1 MPGNDDDHK
10 GQLPPFTPAKFT
22 WGQDNLYEQF
32 KSFKH
37 VVDFAFKGQFAKC
50 ANSVKCSSILNWLGI
65 EAYPVYDNLPIS
77 EEDKQDP
84 SKLLDAF
91 EQYFKPEW
99 NIFQSWYSFGS
110 IYSGAFKTQ
119 SDFYHKLNSVAN
131 DCNFTNKDEIVK
143 FLYLTHNQNTRV
155 CEHLLKELTD
165 TTSLADMLRMAR
177 VCEGTVHSEE
187 ISKQYLESV
196 KMVKQVDA
204 IHQHNNKRS
213 RSNGKGCGGHRSHS
227 RSQSRK
233 PGGNCSNCGTNHPPR
248 KCKAYGKGCFHCHKK
263 GHFSQLCLSKQC
275 GRSPGPGVK
284 IQNNNN
290 RHSRH
295 DVNEIDQSQFDDAV
309 QFEQD
314 SVTIQF
320 KTQLRHKNI
329 MFDEVSAAPS
339 LQRILTDIYISD
351 KQTNWLKCR
360 FKIDSGACG
369 NSMPASMYKSLY
381 N

>member
-1 MPGNDDDHK
+1 MMMTIKANCRLLLH
-10 GQLPPFTPAKFT
+10 QSST
-22 WGQDNLYEQF
+22 GQDNLYEQY
-32 KSFKH
+32 KSFKR
-37 VVDFAFKGQFAKC
+37 VVDFTFKSQYAKC
-50 ANSVKCSSILNWLGI
+50 ASSVKCGSILNWLGI
-65 EAYPVYDNLPIS
+65 EAYPVYDSLPIS

-84 SKLLDAF
+84 SKLLHAF
-91 EQYFKPEW
+91 EQYFKPER
-99 NIFQSWYSFGS
+99 NIFQSWYSLGS
-110 IYSGAFKTQ
+110 IYNGAFKTQ

-131 DCNFTNKDEIVK
+131 DCNFTNKGEIVK

-155 CEHLLKELTD
+155 HEHLLKELTD

-204 IHQHNNKRS
+204 IHQCNNKGS

-227 RSQSRK
+227 QSQSRK

-263 GHFSQLCLSKQC
+263 GHFSQLCHLKQC
-275 GRSPGPGVK
+275 GRSPGPGMRT
-284 IQNNNN
+284 QNNNN
-290 RHSRH
+290 RHSCH
-295 DVNEIDQSQFDDAV
+295 DVHEIDQSQFDYAV

-314 SVTIQF
+314 LVTIQF

-329 MFDEVSAAPS
+329 MFDEVSTAPS

-351 KQTNWLKCR
+351 KQTNWLKHR

-369 NSMPASMYKSLY
+369 NLMPVSMYKSLY

>member
-1 MPGNDDDHK
+1 MFKTIMPGNDDDHK
-10 GQLPPFTPAKFT
+10 GQLLPFTPPKFS

-32 KSFKH
+32 KSFKR
-37 VVDFAFKGQFAKC
+37 VVDFTFKGQYAKC
-50 ANSVKCSSILNWLGI
+50 ANSVKCGSILKWLGI

-77 EEDKQDP
+77 EKDKQDP

-91 EQYFKPEW
+91 EQYLKPEW
-99 NIFQSWYSFGS
+99 NIYQSWYSLGS
-110 IYSGAFKTQ
+110 IYSRAFKTQ
-119 SDFYHKLNSVAN
+119 SYFYHKLNSVAN
-131 DCNFTNKDEIVK
+131 DCNFINKDEIVK

-196 KMVKQVDA
+196 KTVKQVDA
-204 IHQHNNKRS
+204 IHQHNHKRS
-213 RSNGKGCGGHRSHS
+213 RSNGKGHGGHRSHS

-233 PGGNCSNCGTNHPPR
+233 SGGNCSNCGTNHPPR
-248 KCKAYGKGCFHCHKK
+248 KCKAYGKECFHCHKK
-263 GHFSQLCLSKQC
+263 GHFSQLCCSKQC
-275 GRSPGPGVK
+275 GRSPGPGVRT
-284 IQNNNN
+284 QNNNN
-290 RHSRH
+290 RHSHH
-295 DVNEIDQSQFDDAV
+295 DVHEIDQSQFDDAV

-339 LQRILTDIYISD
+339 LQRILTDIYIYISD

-360 FKIDSGACG
+360 FKMDSGAW
-369 NSMPASMYKSLY
+369 
-381 N
+381 

>member
-1 MPGNDDDHK
+1 M
-10 GQLPPFTPAKFT
+10 
-22 WGQDNLYEQF
+22 
-32 KSFKH
+32 
-37 VVDFAFKGQFAKC
+37 
-50 ANSVKCSSILNWLGI
+50 NWLEI

-91 EQYFKPEW
+91 EQYFKPEQ
-99 NIFQSWYSFGS
+99 NIFQSWYSLGS

-155 CEHLLKELTD
+155 REHLLKELTD

-187 ISKQYLESV
+187 ISKPYLESV

-204 IHQHNNKRS
+204 IHQQRNNNRS
-213 RSNGKGCGGHRSHS
+213 RSKRKGHGGHRSHS

-248 KCKAYGKGCFHCHKK
+248 KCKAYGKECFHCHKK
-263 GHFSQLCLSKQC
+263 GHFSQLCRSKQRA
-275 GRSPGPGVK
+275 RSPAPNVRS
-284 IQNNNN
+284 QNNNN
-290 RHSRH
+290 RHSHR
-295 DVNEIDQSQFDDAV
+295 DVHEIDQSQFDDAV

-329 MFDEVSAAPS
+329 MFDEISTTPS
-339 LQRILTDIYISD
+339 LQRVLTNVHVKPIG
-351 KQTNWLKCR
+351 LV
-360 FKIDSGACG
+360 
-369 NSMPASMYKSLY
+369 
-381 N
+381 

>member
-1 MPGNDDDHK
+1 M
-10 GQLPPFTPAKFT
+10 
-22 WGQDNLYEQF
+22 
-32 KSFKH
+32 
-37 VVDFAFKGQFAKC
+37 
-50 ANSVKCSSILNWLGI
+50 NWLGI
-65 EAYPVYDNLPIS
+65 EAYPVYDNLPIG
-77 EEDKQDP
+77 EENKQDP

-91 EQYFKPEW
+91 EQYFKPER
-99 NIFQSWYSFGS
+99 NIFQSWYSLGS

-119 SDFYHKLNSVAN
+119 SDFYCKLNSVAN

-177 VCEGTVHSEE
+177 VCGGTVHSEE

-204 IHQHNNKRS
+204 IHQCNHKRS
-213 RSNGKGCGGHRSHS
+213 RSNGKGRGSHRSHS

-248 KCKAYGKGCFHCHKK
+248 KCKAYGKEYFHCHKK
-263 GHFSQLCLSKQC
+263 GHFSQLCHSKQC
-275 GRSPGPGVK
+275 GRSPGPGVRT
-284 IQNNNN
+284 QNNNN

-295 DVNEIDQSQFDDAV
+295 DVHEIDQSQSDDAV

-314 SVTIQF
+314 SITIQF

-339 LQRILTDIYISD
+339 LQRILTDIYIY
-351 KQTNWLKCR
+351 
-360 FKIDSGACG
+360 I
-369 NSMPASMYKSLY
+369 
-381 N
+381 